1 MDMKLINYF
10 MLAISGPILLALGV
24 LLLRF
29 TNKYRALPAGE
40 ERRKNPKLRSVI
52 NIMMALLIIVAI
64 VAAAALILFIYTGYM
79 LAKG

>member
-1 MDMKLINYF
+1 MDMKLINYC
-10 MLAISGPILLALGV
+10 MIAIFSPVLLALGV
-24 LLLRF
+24 LIIRLA
-29 TNKYRALPAGE
+29 NKKETPAGE

-52 NIMMALLIIVAI
+52 NIMMALLIVIAV